1 VTAPDRQVADR
12 IVATLRADKTL
23 NDDTLARI
31 SQRLADG
38 TMTAD
43 DWVREV
49 ERDLAENPTNA
60 STNH

>member
-1 VTAPDRQVADR
+1 MSTLDRQVADR
-12 IVATLRADKTL
+12 IIAALRAEDL
-23 NDDTLARI
+23 LGDETLARI

-49 ERDLAENPTNA
+49 QQDL
-60 STNH
+60 STLPADANY

>member
-12 IVATLRADKTL
+12 ILATLRADKTL
-23 NDDTLARI
+23 SGDTLTRI
-31 SQRLADG
+31 SQRLGDG